1 MEYEPVEEKEEKG
14 KENSPKSEDDGTLPL
29 VTGGGLTVL
38 AVAGVAAGAVCPV
51 CVVGAP
57 LLVGYGLY
65 RKYKCRTTQ

>member
-1 MEYEPVEEKEEKG
+1 MEYKPVEEKEEKG
-14 KENSPKSEDDGTLPL
+14 KISNSKSEDDGTLPL

-51 CVVGAP
+51 CMVGAP